1 MHYPW
6 WYVPYLTAPML
17 IAVISVVHVLV
28 SHYAVGGGL
37 FLAVE
42 VGHAYR
48 TGDRDYLDYLHR
60 HARFFVLLT
69 VVFGAITGVGIWWTI
84 GLTSPLAT
92 EMLDPHL
99 RLRLG
104 HGMGVLR
111 GRNRLGLHLSL
122 LLGPAAPSDARRDRL
137 DLRPG
142 GLDQP
147 GADHRHHGLH
157 AQPGRLGHR
166 PGDRRLLDGVLQSA
180 ILAADGRADRRGAAV
195 EFAVRLS
202 ARLAD
207 DRATPGCAT

>member
-48 TGDRDYLDYLHR
+48 TGDREYLGYLRR

-92 EMLDPHL
+92 EVLIRTFVFGWATEWVFFVDRIVSAFIFLYYWDRLAEKTHVAIGWIYAVAAWISLVLITGITAFMLNP
-99 RLRLG
+99 G
-104 HGMGVLR
+104 GWATMPVAE
-111 GRNRLGLHLSL
+111 
-122 LLGPAAPSDARRDRL
+122 LLG
-137 DLRPG
+137 
-142 GLDQP
+142 
-147 GADHRHHGLH
+147 
-157 AQPGRLGHR
+157 
-166 PGDRRLLDGVLQSA
+166 GVLQSA
-180 ILAADGRADRRGAAV
+180 IPAADDRPDRRRAAV
-195 EFAVRLS
+195 ELALRLS

-207 DRATPGCAT
+207 DRDAGCAT